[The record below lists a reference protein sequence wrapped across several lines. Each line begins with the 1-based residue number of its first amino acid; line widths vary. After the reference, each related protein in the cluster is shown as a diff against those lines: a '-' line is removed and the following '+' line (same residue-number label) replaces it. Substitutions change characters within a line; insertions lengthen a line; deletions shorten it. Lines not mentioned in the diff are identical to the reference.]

1 MFCVLQRAKELDARP
16 SVSEFCTKCKTRK
29 NTVLS
34 IVDKLNDHHS
44 YFEQVYVD
52 HDLYADRLG

>member
-1 MFCVLQRAKELDARP
+1 M
-16 SVSEFCTKCKTRK
+16 SEFCTKCKTRK

-44 YFEQVYVD
+44 FSFEQVYID